1 MHGGDMKKGNA
12 MMWTVQGVLAAL
24 FLFAGVMKLVM
35 PLEAMTAEMPFLPGW
50 FLRCIGVAETLG
62 AIGLVLP
69 WLLRIHSELT
79 PIAAVG
85 LLIIMAGAVTL
96 TLPAGFAAAV
106 MPLVVGSLC
115 ALVAYYRSRALQLS
129 H

>member
-1 MHGGDMKKGNA
+1 MKKGNA

>member
-1 MHGGDMKKGNA
+1 MKKVNA
-12 MMWTVQGVLAAL
+12 MLWTLQGALAAL

-35 PLEAMTAEMPFLPGW
+35 PIGAMTAQMPFVPGW
-50 FLRCIGVAETLG
+50 FLRFVGVAEALG
-62 AIGLVLP
+62 AAGLVLP
-69 WLLRIHSELT
+69 WLLRIRRELT

-96 TLPAGFAAAV
+96 TLPAGVSAAAV
-106 MPLVVGSLC
+106 PLVVGSLC
-115 ALVAYYRSRALQLS
+115 ALVAYNRSRTLQLS